1 MGKYYLMASAAV
13 FALTIQ
19 PASARSLQVGTCTA
33 KSNFGTIQ
41 SAVDAAAAGDT
52 VVVCPGDYP
61 EEVTITKA
69 LTLRGI
75 NGKPLPR
82 ITIPAGG
89 AVANTTRMNGKST
102 AAQVLVSPATTAD
115 VTIANIIVDGSGN
128 NITSCGLELIGI
140 YYRNAGGTVYNSTAQ
155 NQLLP
160 PGYQGCQSGQGIF
173 VENETPGTDAITVK
187 RNTVTNFNKNGIT
200 FNRAAAVG
208 EITQNTVVGIGPT
221 DQIAQNGIQVGF
233 GATAKVISNTV
244 KNLVY
249 TPATTGSAGILMY
262 SLDSASYLT
271 PPVVEANVIDNAQYG
286 VVLDAVNGT
295 AGNMVQVT
303 RNRIS
308 NSQFAGIGL
317 YSDGISDDYI
327 NVWKNAVSI
336 TTPFDGI
343 DVCSDNNTIQSN
355 VVVNS
360 ATEAAI
366 HLDSQCVQ
374 PDSSSSGKSNTVSGN
389 SINTACVGILS
400 GPAAGENTIGTNR
413 FASVTNQ
420 TVFGADQ
427 YSCGPAHAVR
437 QNAGKTGKKK
447 AVLPA
452 ALAPVRR

>member
-262 SLDSASYLT
+262 SLDFR
-271 PPVVEANVIDNAQYG
+271 
-286 VVLDAVNGT
+286 VLPDPACGR
-295 AGNMVQVT
+295 G
-303 RNRIS
+303 
-308 NSQFAGIGL
+308 
-317 YSDGISDDYI
+317 
-327 NVWKNAVSI
+327 
-336 TTPFDGI
+336 
-343 DVCSDNNTIQSN
+343 
-355 VVVNS
+355 
-360 ATEAAI
+360 
-366 HLDSQCVQ
+366 QCDRQ
-374 PDSSSSGKSNTVSGN
+374 
-389 SINTACVGILS
+389 C
-400 GPAAGENTIGTNR
+400 
-413 FASVTNQ
+413 
-420 TVFGADQ
+420 
-427 YSCGPAHAVR
+427 AVR
-437 QNAGKTGKKK
+437 CRSRRRERHGRQHGAGDQEQD
-447 AVLPA
+447 LQ
-452 ALAPVRR
+452 LAIRGHRPVQRWHQRRLHQCLEKRRQHHHPL